1 MIEILIGVVALM
13 VAILGIA
20 VLRERNRTSLE
31 RVRTAVEKEIELR
44 RKIEELYNDPSK
56 LREVIADVQKIRPY
70 SQGAVKDIYNQQKK
84 LQEVARRYN
93 INLEDY
99 RDLIVSGEKLRE
111 ALLLLYEKRYRIT
124 EEEFKKRLGEI
135 LYTISK
141 ERKWFYNMR
150 RA

>member
-1 MIEILIGVVALM
+1 MIEILIGAVALM

>member
-1 MIEILIGVVALM
+1 MIEILIGAVALI